1 MQTSQQQSEFID
13 RRGFVQTAGLLSVA
27 GMTGQSVFNAQAAEG
42 RKDAEDSA
50 SKLIVHGKFPMNA
63 EPHLSDL
70 VESWLTPV
78 EHFYIRSHAPVPK
91 IDVKK
96 FRLSIEGLVDKPF
109 EISLDEL
116 AQEFKQASTIATM
129 CCAGNR
135 RIEHHHVKPVKGVLW
150 KEGPLGNAK
159 WGGVKLSDLLK
170 KAGLRENAKHVW
182 FEGSDIM
189 RRGSVTYPFG
199 ASIPIE
205 KALLDT
211 DSTPGA
217 LVVTHMN
224 DKPLEPD
231 HGYPLRTVVPGYIGA
246 RSVKWLGKIVVS
258 DRPSPNHYVAT
269 AYKLVEDGDDL
280 EWAEKGPIYRLP
292 INSAICTP
300 SHDAT
305 VKAGTVRVTGY
316 ALPPGRAATTIAKVE
331 ISTNGGRSWIKAKL
345 TSPAREYCWQLWS
358 AEVSATAATKQLIV
372 RATDSNGKTQP
383 QRVDWNAKGYMFNA
397 WHSVGV
403 NVKS

>member
-1 MQTSQQQSEFID
+1 LE
-13 RRGFVQTAGLLSVA
+13 
-27 GMTGQSVFNAQAAEG
+27 
-42 RKDAEDSA
+42 
-50 SKLIVHGKFPMNA
+50 LIVHGKFPMNA
-63 EPHLSDL
+63 EPKLDDL

-91 IDVKK
+91 VAIKK
-96 FRLSIEGLVDKPF
+96 FRLSITGLVNNPLD
-109 EISLDEL
+109 ISLDEL
-116 AQEFKQASTIATM
+116 AGEFKQTSAVATM

-135 RIEHHHVKPVKGVLW
+135 RSEHHDVKPVKGVLW

-159 WGGVKLSDLLK
+159 WGGVRLSDLLK
-170 KAGLRENAKHVW
+170 KAGLKENAKHVW
-182 FEGSDIM
+182 FEGLDVI
-189 RRGSVTYPFG
+189 RRGSVTFPFG

-211 DSTPGA
+211 DTTPGA
-217 LVVTHMN
+217 LVVTRMN
-224 DKPLEPD
+224 DKPLAPD
-231 HGYPLRTVVPGYIGA
+231 HGFPLRTVVPGYIGA
-246 RSVKWLGKIVVS
+246 RNVKWLGRIVVS

-269 AYKLVEDGDDL
+269 AYKLVDDGDDL

-292 INSAICTP
+292 LNSAICTP

-316 ALPPGRAATTIAKVE
+316 ALPPGRAETTISKVE
-331 ISTNGGRSWIKAKL
+331 ISTDGGRRWTKAKL

-358 AEVSATAATKQLIV
+358 ADVSATAATKQLLV
-372 RATDSNGKTQP
+372 RATDSRGKTQP
-383 QRVDWNAKGYMFNA
+383 QRVEWNQKGYMFNA

-403 NVKS
+403 KVKS